1 MLSLKILRVCI
12 RSHAKERRV
21 ADGPPASSAARK
33 STRGST
39 SSRSATATP
48 DARCAVRHD
57 RCWRRACATA
67 EAGAP
72 GAGQDSYYNMQ
83 GMFAG
88 AGGYNS
94 MQYVQAQYAQHVSQ
108 QAHQAA
114 GGNGL

>member
-1 MLSLKILRVCI
+1 MGGDSTQ
-12 RSHAKERRV
+12 
-21 ADGPPASSAARK
+21 AA
-33 STRGST
+33 
-39 SSRSATATP
+39 
-48 DARCAVRHD
+48 
-57 RCWRRACATA
+57 ATA